1 MRNDLA
7 IFEEHP
13 IRRIYD
19 EEAEV
24 WFFSVIDVVQI
35 LTEQPDYQL
44 VRNYWKVLKSRLKKE
59 GSQTVTKCNRLK
71 MVAKDGRARLTD
83 VANAEILLPLR
94 GEGFSRYCYF
104 K

>member
-19 EEAEV
+19 EKAEV

-44 VRNYWKVLKSRLKKE
+44 VRNYWKVLKSRLKKK
-59 GSQTVTKCNRLK
+59 GVKRLQNVT
-71 MVAKDGRARLTD
+71 G
-83 VANAEILLPLR
+83 
-94 GEGFSRYCYF
+94 
-104 K
+104 